1 MALDRETKK
10 DTERLKQEIRRT
22 QSRSFASNEVNER
35 NVESLYGLGR
45 KDKDKNDILK
55 LVRGMG
61 TIDKKDRI
69 GNSVVVSSKGLS
81 KKSGLITDDDD
92 IIDDTFS
99 VEQTRNDRERE
110 YHEKSMSNLRHTMQ
124 AQSKAMLTGM
134 NNMHLSNMRMQNK
147 NWKAQ
152 IAATQNMVN
161 ALTKANEFRYTV
173 QANYYKNSIDYKKNI
188 LSELESIHRTLRV
201 GFNINNKG
209 EVVEDRV
216 VNSMARVML
225 GEDWKKGMKG
235 GLKKALEDMTGGA
248 FGMMGLVKEL
258 MTSGLDQ
265 LNRGGLFKNL
275 ATMGVKAAGGKFL
288 GKGRTDQIATLI
300 SDPGA
305 FLEALADRMKH
316 SNNSVFK
323 SLGKGFGSN
332 KENFGSYSGVD
343 SHKNMN
349 MKDRA
354 SFDKAAHTALTRI
367 IPMHLSNI
375 EAKLHNRDAVYFDYS
390 KNKFMSSAESKK
402 SLSDIKKKNV
412 AEYEKNVNSRSKYL
426 IETMREKDGVIKRT
440 LDGLDEK
447 TRNELILLLSG
458 LFQALAYS
466 GENISSVFFNV
477 QVSPGMLEKYI
488 PQLKIEK
495 SDEPEIRKAKENR
508 RFLILQILSAASNNF
523 NTELAD
529 LIAYAKDLKDN
540 IDKSIKEAS
549 NAIEGSTSTFA
560 EMAGYY
566 QGSGKSSNNKRIDI
580 YNEKQAKEF
589 EKYSISYEAER
600 LRVQKVL
607 AETNLNVKRDQIY
620 ELMQDIYENQTSSGK
635 LIAAKGALNG
645 INDVLNQMKENGVD
659 YGPKYDMF
667 IKMKENAE
675 SALKKLRDK
684 EKDITESD
692 LDDWAEKGH
701 KTNRFGGAKIP
712 TNAKEIKE
720 NAELFLNSELGN
732 KVSKT
737 VQFGTV
743 AALSA
748 LIAKKGGMG
757 KYGAPIAGAVVASA
771 VHASGKLN
779 KMVRVIGTEEGDEL
793 MEDGRTRREALM
805 HNLIKDMLPAG
816 FAVATGVK
824 VSNFIKNS
832 INFGGILGPV
842 IGFGVGSAVFA
853 ISKMGWVKKLAKGLF
868 GGVGKILGFVDKK
881 LFKGFFTDITS
892 GVKNVFMEGIGKKL
906 GLDKKSV
913 SYKDILDKNGTKK
926 PKAEKKEK
934 IEEKET
940 ADEEVSGNASVK
952 SLMGTNA
959 GVCAPM
965 IMSRVISKFQKRKV
979 SDSAFEDDALEYMN
993 KSKDGITMNFF
1004 YEKLADTGLFKLTR
1018 IQQASISN
1026 WESLFRRK
1034 NTVVIG
1040 HVKFTP
1046 NITFSNGRGSKLSMT
1061 KPTSLSR
1068 KDDGH
1073 FLLFTDASKNT
1084 VMQFDPLTKKT
1095 TKVDISSAWM
1105 KCDVILGVTF
1115 MGDKSKTIEFDVD
1128 DDGPSKTTVKGA
1140 GVGGTSIGK
1149 GVGSALGN
1157 PLGRTGKWSSIG
1169 FDPNAI
1175 LNVNIVGGHLDAL
1188 GVIGGMDA
1196 QSYKTKVTDM
1206 IRKPI
1211 SSTKVGAKQ
1220 LNNSKEFYN
1229 RDKYGRGIKDEQNRQ
1244 EEREKANAEA
1254 LQNIAGKDKD
1264 KKPEEEKKGIWS
1276 KILGMFPFLL
1286 GLFPFLKNM
1295 KSGIF
1300 GIVAKGMSF
1309 LGKGIWKG
1317 VKGVLGIGKKVGGFA
1332 KKGWDKITGLFGK
1345 GTKDGAE
1352 ELLEETAEKA
1362 SKETG
1367 EELMEEA
1374 VKVGGKEIGEEVIE
1388 ETAESVAKE
1397 GIEKGAESASKGVL
1411 SKTLTKLGGHI
1422 DTLGSKA
1429 KSLPI
1434 IGKLVDSTLAKK
1446 FTGFFKGF
1454 LAKSAKEAVEEGVEA
1469 SAKAGAKAS
1478 IKGVASTAGPLTFGI
1493 GTAITIAFGV
1503 ADVIMSVKNAHN
1515 IFNVKSNEV
1524 TSGMRVACGL
1534 VTGFLSALE
1543 VIPFASWV
1551 LLPVRILFEKKMIVA
1566 AYKFLFEKGEKEKAE
1581 LEEAIKMDT
1590 NGDGEI
1596 SEQERAD
1603 YLERARKRKEIDE
1616 RNGNKYAD
1624 MVLKRLSGMVNGI
1637 HRIPFIGKLLKD
1649 IGDKSIPTKTAQ
1661 TIGKKIR
1668 EGIVKQFT
1676 EQGTPMMKKQ
1686 LMNKGVTNKI
1696 FGNIKRLFSPTAAG
1710 IEAIKSVQRTAEI
1723 MGADENTPV
1732 TIYMQIAVA
1741 MTYYFLGLLAASPDV
1756 GFIMGPFKEYAGDEI
1771 ARVVYKEVLIPV
1783 EDAIQTGIE
1792 SVTKLGLQLFDANGD
1807 GKIDDQDVKIIKNR
1821 MIKKAE
1827 DLAKKIKE
1835 MIQPL
1840 VDKGKDI
1847 VKSVKNNFLVKGA
1860 MDFIKK
1866 QYNIDI
1872 PKFADDC
1879 LQGIADFIEKI
1890 VKDMPP
1896 AVMQEMDKKP
1906 TWATKAMNVLD
1917 KGIHMLGIGTAIDV
1931 MTSITKAL
1939 TQSHLVFDIE
1949 SYEVDQC
1956 HQLTVLF
1963 VDLGLQHLIS
1973 HSPLASNIGK
1983 VVRDAYLPKIC
1994 IPLYNKWFGE
2004 VPGGV
2009 KLEDYG
2015 DDAKDPRVTQ
2025 AKLEEQKAKKK
2036 KDEESKRREMSE
2048 DQKNMQKNEQERFK
2062 DMANSLFGEG
2072 GLAGGFIDSEG
2083 NPVALQA
2090 QANQGGGSSDS
2101 SSSSSSDSSTS
2112 SDSSSSS
2119 SGSSSGGYYGTISEF
2134 DKGLINKFYT
2144 STPNDEEWKNW
2155 RRFIAVHP
2163 KQWAQAMGWLG
2174 GNDTQRQQGI
2184 QKLMEWANFIRTEK
2198 SANSSV
2204 GKATAAKATKSK
2216 SSPVPTKAMPNAT
2229 GSLRN
2234 KTNVASSGINIF
2246 KPKIGGRG
2254 SMFGGRGS
2262 NAGGRLPFYSQDTFL
2277 AKLNIGSENGSEAGC
2292 ALAVAKMIIKF
2303 RGIKMNDM
2311 ELYSTAKKYIL
2322 PDNSIEPSFFASLG
2336 GSLISDVASVKIT
2349 LSSPTA
2355 AGAFLVDKGGY
2366 GHYVAI
2372 VNDNGNLL
2380 MGDPEYDGWQPIS
2393 LSHEYLNSFHTAGI
2407 FEPEGSEP
2415 NLEEIPEHVFG
2426 GGKGRGRVGGKGPGD
2441 NNNGPSKIGFGQGGH
2456 VGGNNK
2462 FSGGISSSS
2471 NGKNDRKASYSGSLY
2486 DYKPGQIRLGGSS
2499 GGGEQASSTGSFSE
2513 PVPMPHG
2520 KVVAIE
2526 DAVAGNSNTVKYEDG
2541 TIAKRTGTI
2550 GYRMFN
2556 PDSHD
2561 AGSKWAVQKFGALT
2575 HKNNRQVTYPSPGAA
2590 DAAMRYLI
2598 GPRDSE
2604 FPDRRDWNNMSI
2616 RQFISTYAPPKEN
2629 PTEKYIKNIVSR
2641 VGKPDSTVIKDFS
2654 AQDTEKFLWGIRFNE
2669 IGADTPEKLKK
2680 FYEGQGNNK
2689 ETIITQGSGSA
2700 KKEGGKGKGRTS
2712 KPNSLLGGRGPK
2724 PTTNA
2729 KGASS
2734 AARKAAD
2741 IAKETA
2747 AKALGKD
2754 TTTTSSSGKAT
2765 KFSGQHKLPAQALAR
2780 LEKYYDP
2787 RFVELMKEFSSVN
2800 TQPIMFDYNLGFQ
2813 RTPAQQK
2820 AIFSKGH
2827 SRTLDSKHVLDSSN
2841 RSHAVD
2847 ILYAPNGKLENA
2859 TTWNYKDPKTEAA
2872 YRDIATN
2879 MKNLGNKYGFK
2890 IVWGETTL
2898 KGGDFAPAA
2907 GKTIENCFRDPNHF
2921 EYSDGTSNSLTSDAS
2936 KGSTSNGAESNAQGA
2951 VASQDPGKLVLKGG
2965 AMGGWYDSDG
2975 NTIDL
2980 EGAVAKAL
2988 DKKYGNGGSV
2998 GGGGG
3003 GGGNSSAPGGPA
3015 PWMEIAK
3022 KEIGTSESKNME
3034 RIKQYCKEGAGSGYT
3049 YWCAA
3054 FISWCLKQAGVK
3066 FTGSMSSQFP
3076 TVSPGTSEFTKL
3088 DKPQYGAIMVL
3099 KKSGGST
3106 GSTKA
3111 SVGHITFF
3119 VKDNGDG
3126 KFTGLGGNQGNQVK
3140 ESNYSLTTGGGFT
3153 LVGAYWPKSM
3163 SSTGTS
3169 GTAGQGSGH
3178 YSSGGDALRDFNG
3191 MSYPEAVAK
3200 ANRNDAESIFIN
3212 RDSTLKPMGDTKGF
3226 NSYFGIADN
3235 RPTIS
3240 KDYNHSINMVNN
3252 SNLKASPLN
3261 MNNLSPGVG
3270 FTGNP
3275 NYNANRPGSIEGI
3288 MMQNNKLMQE
3298 LIKENRLLRGLS
3310 EKQLDMQ
3317 TWTALSNEEISKKKF
3332 SSDITNVYTGNDTD
3346 KASQFDELNSTLNRW
3361 KAEKIDINYD
3371 AEFTAEETA
3380 RAAKSSNK
3388 STASRV
3394 NKAKRSVK
3402 SNMRSARR

>member
-134 NNMHLSNMRMQNK
+134 NSMHLSNMRMQNK

-375 EAKLHNRDAVYFDYS
+375 EAKLHNRDAVYFDYG
-390 KNKFMSSAESKK
+390 KNKFMSAAESKK

-523 NTELAD
+523 NEELAD

-580 YNEKQAKEF
+580 YNEKQAKDF

-620 ELMQDIYENQTSSGK
+620 ELMQDVYENQTSSGK

-645 INDVLNQMKENGVD
+645 INDILNQMKENGVD

-853 ISKMGWVKKLAKGLF
+853 ISKVGWVKKLAKGLF

-881 LFKGFFTDITS
+881 LFKGFFTDITG

-934 IEEKET
+934 VEEKET

-1061 KPTSLSR
+1061 KPTGLSR

-1140 GVGGTSIGK
+1140 VVGGTSIGK
-1149 GVGSALGN
+1149 GVGSSLGN

-1244 EEREKANAEA
+1244 EERERANAEA

-1422 DTLGSKA
+1422 DTLGTKA

-1515 IFNVKSNEV
+1515 IFNVKPNEV

-1596 SEQERAD
+1596 TEQERAD
-1603 YLERARKRKEIDE
+1603 YLERARKRKEIDK

-1756 GFIMGPFKEYAGDEI
+1756 GFIMGPLKEYAGDEI

-1840 VDKGKDI
+1840 LDKGKDI

-1917 KGIHMLGIGTAIDV
+1917 KGIHMLGVGTAIDI

-2015 DDAKDPRVTQ
+2015 DDMKDPRVTQ

-2119 SGSSSGGYYGTISEF
+2119 GGGSSGGYYGTISEF
-2134 DKGLINKFYT
+2134 DKGLINKYYT

-2163 KQWAQAMGWLG
+2163 KQWTQAMGWLG
-2174 GNDTQRQQGI
+2174 GNDSERQQGI

-2204 GKATAAKATKSK
+2204 GKATAVKATKSK
-2216 SSPVPTKAMPNAT
+2216 SSPVPTKTMPNAT

-2234 KTNVASSGINIF
+2234 KTNVATSGINIF

-2254 SMFGGRGS
+2254 SIFGGRGS
-2262 NAGGRLPFYSQDTFL
+2262 NTGGRLPFYSQDTFL

-2322 PDNSIEPSFFASLG
+2322 PDNSIEPSFFNDLG
-2336 GSLISDVASVKIT
+2336 GSSTTNVIDLKTSISQTGSAVA
-2349 LSSPTA
+2349 L
-2355 AGAFLVDKGGY
+2355 LVNKGGY
-2366 GHYVAI
+2366 NHFVAVI
-2372 VNDNGNLL
+2372 NDNGKLL
-2380 MGDPEYDGWQPIS
+2380 LGDPESDGYEEIG
-2393 LSHEYLNSFHTAGI
+2393 LDTEYLNVFYSASVFDDNSTT
-2407 FEPEGSEP
+2407 
-2415 NLEEIPEHVFG
+2415 IPVDVF
-2426 GGKGRGRVGGKGPGD
+2426 GGKGRGRIGGKGPGD
-2441 NNNGPSKIGFGQGGH
+2441 NNSGPKRIGFGQGGE
-2456 VGGNNK
+2456 VGSNNR
-2462 FSGGISSSS
+2462 FSASLGGSER
-2471 NGKNDRKASYSGSLY
+2471 KNDRKASYSGSLY
-2486 DYKPGQIRLGGSS
+2486 DYKPGQIRLGS
-2499 GGGEQASSTGSFSE
+2499 GGSTGATSDPS
-2513 PVPMPHG
+2513 VPGDEGSPYG
-2520 KVVAIE
+2520 KIVEYLGSPKAKTVK
-2526 DAVAGNSNTVKYEDG
+2526 VKYEDG
-2541 TIAKRTGTI
+2541 TITEREGDAAWRNNNPGNMKMTSWQKDYGAWDTQMKAPDGGTWPLYPSKAAGNKARGHLLFSKYGNSTVAQMISKYAPNNGFNNTSGYISAVESALGGSKSKLLKDMNEGEQSTIMSAMAKQEGNHPGKETVVQ
-2550 GYRMFN
+2550 
-2556 PDSHD
+2556 
-2561 AGSKWAVQKFGALT
+2561 AGS
-2575 HKNNRQVTYPSPGAA
+2575 
-2590 DAAMRYLI
+2590 
-2598 GPRDSE
+2598 
-2604 FPDRRDWNNMSI
+2604 
-2616 RQFISTYAPPKEN
+2616 
-2629 PTEKYIKNIVSR
+2629 
-2641 VGKPDSTVIKDFS
+2641 
-2654 AQDTEKFLWGIRFNE
+2654 
-2669 IGADTPEKLKK
+2669 
-2680 FYEGQGNNK
+2680 
-2689 ETIITQGSGSA
+2689 
-2700 KKEGGKGKGRTS
+2700 GGKGRGRTS

-2724 PTTNA
+2724 PTTNTST
-2729 KGASS
+2729 GASS
-2734 AARKAAD
+2734 TAKKAAD

-2747 AKALGKD
+2747 AKALGND
-2754 TTTTSSSGKAT
+2754 TGFTTSSGKAT

-2820 AIFSKGH
+2820 AIFDKGH
-2827 SRTLDSKHVLDSSN
+2827 SRTLNSKHVLDSSN

-2936 KGSTSNGAESNAQGA
+2936 KGSTSNGAESNAQGT

-2965 AMGGWYDSDG
+2965 AMGGWYDDEG

-2998 GGGGG
+2998 GGSGATTSSGGVG
-3003 GGGNSSAPGGPA
+3003 GA

-3022 KEIGTSESKNME
+3022 REIGVSQAGNPAKVLE
-3034 RIKQYCKEGAGSGYT
+3034 YCKAGGSNAIVF
-3049 YWCAA
+3049 WCAA
-3054 FISWCLKQAGVK
+3054 FISWCLKQAGVDI
-3066 FTGSMSSQFP
+3066 TGSVSSQFP
-3076 TVSPGTSEFTKL
+3076 TMSPGNTEFEKL
-3088 DKPQYGAIMVL
+3088 SSPRYGAIAVL
-3099 KKSGGST
+3099 KRNKGRISNGT
-3106 GSTKA
+3106 TA
-3111 SVGHITFF
+3111 AVGHITFF
-3119 VKDNGDG
+3119 VKDDGNGQ
-3126 KFTGLGGNQGNQVK
+3126 FTGLGGNQGHREVK
-3140 ESNYSLTTGGGFT
+3140 ESHYTLTSGGGFT
-3153 LVGAYWPKSM
+3153 LVGFFWPKKM
-3163 SSTGTS
+3163 KNGAGTATS
-3169 GTAGQGSGH
+3169 GSSNPKNNTGQAQGH
-3178 YSSGGDALRDFNG
+3178 YSAGAESELLEGFYKPG
-3191 MSYPEAVAK
+3191 MSYPEAVAALDRK
-3200 ANRNDAESIFIN
+3200 SGNDNKYLLADIDAQNMS
-3212 RDSTLKPMGDTKGF
+3212 SQF
-3226 NSYFGIADN
+3226 NSIYGTGKTPSA
-3235 RPTIS
+3235 S
-3240 KDYNHSINMVNN
+3240 SSYNQSINMVNN

-3388 STASRV
+3388 STTARV

>member
-22 QSRSFASNEVNER
+22 QSRSFASNEINER

-92 IIDDTFS
+92 IVDDTFS

-549 NAIEGSTSTFA
+549 NAIEGSTSTFV

-566 QGSGKSSNNKRIDI
+566 QGSGKNSNNKRIDI

-692 LDDWAEKGH
+692 LDDWAEKGN

-881 LFKGFFTDITS
+881 LFKGFFTDITG

-926 PKAEKKEK
+926 PKVEKKEK
-934 IEEKET
+934 VEEKET

-1061 KPTSLSR
+1061 KPTGLSR

-1157 PLGRTGKWSSIG
+1157 PLGRASKWSSIG

-1469 SAKAGAKAS
+1469 SAKTGAKAS
-1478 IKGVASTAGPLTFGI
+1478 IKGVASIAGPLTFGI

-1503 ADVIMSVKNAHN
+1503 ADVIMSVRNAHN
-1515 IFNVKSNEV
+1515 IFNVKPNEV

-1551 LLPVRILFEKKMIVA
+1551 LLPVRILFEKKMIIA

-1590 NGDGEI
+1590 NVDGEI

-1661 TIGKKIR
+1661 TIAKKIR

-1686 LMNKGVTNKI
+1686 LMNKGVANKI

-1827 DLAKKIKE
+1827 DLAKKIKD

-2090 QANQGGGSSDS
+2090 QASQGGGSSDS

-2119 SGSSSGGYYGTISEF
+2119 SGGSSGGYYGTISEF

-2216 SSPVPTKAMPNAT
+2216 TSPVPTKAMPNAT

-2246 KPKIGGRG
+2246 KPKLGGRG

-2322 PDNSIEPSFFASLG
+2322 PDNSIEPSFFNDLG
-2336 GSLISDVASVKIT
+2336 GSSTTNVIDLKTSISQTGSAVA
-2349 LSSPTA
+2349 L
-2355 AGAFLVDKGGY
+2355 LVNKGGY
-2366 GHYVAI
+2366 NHFVAVI
-2372 VNDNGNLL
+2372 NDSGKLL
-2380 MGDPEYDGWQPIS
+2380 LGDPESDGYEEIG
-2393 LSHEYLNSFHTAGI
+2393 LDTEYLNVFYSASVFDDNSST
-2407 FEPEGSEP
+2407 
-2415 NLEEIPEHVFG
+2415 IPVDVF
-2426 GGKGRGRVGGKGPGD
+2426 GGKGRGRIGGKGPGD
-2441 NNNGPSKIGFGQGGH
+2441 NNGGPKRIGFGQGGE
-2456 VGGNNK
+2456 VGGNNR

-2471 NGKNDRKASYSGSLY
+2471 NGKNDRKAAYSGSLY
-2486 DYKPGQIRLGGSS
+2486 DYKPGQIRLGSGGSEGGSTANNTGSGTKFRKARRLQVLGEGGWLPAGGNSGNTMFGIDARQTDQAAIKKYGITNDNIKNLSWETADKIWKEFYYDPGKFENINNDIARTVLYDAHGGSPANLVRDSVELAKRYNGGIGNPSKKRFYNDSDVEAINKIPDSKMNEYLTTFADKFWIDRLKGSS
-2499 GGGEQASSTGSFSE
+2499 DWGRYGRGWT
-2513 PVPMPHG
+2513 
-2520 KVVAIE
+2520 
-2526 DAVAGNSNTVKYEDG
+2526 
-2541 TIAKRTGTI
+2541 
-2550 GYRMFN
+2550 
-2556 PDSHD
+2556 
-2561 AGSKWAVQKFGALT
+2561 
-2575 HKNNRQVTYPSPGAA
+2575 NR
-2590 DAAMRYLI
+2590 
-2598 GPRDSE
+2598 
-2604 FPDRRDWNNMSI
+2604 
-2616 RQFISTYAPPKEN
+2616 
-2629 PTEKYIKNIVSR
+2629 
-2641 VGKPDSTVIKDFS
+2641 
-2654 AQDTEKFLWGIRFNE
+2654 
-2669 IGADTPEKLKK
+2669 
-2680 FYEGQGNNK
+2680 
-2689 ETIITQGSGSA
+2689 A
-2700 KKEGGKGKGRTS
+2700 KKEKDYIASGGQVPSTTFKVNGVTYNADGPVGGKGKGRTS

-2724 PTTNA
+2724 PTVTA
-2729 KGASS
+2729 KGLGS
-2734 AARKAAD
+2734 AAKKAAD
-2741 IAKETA
+2741 VAKETA
-2747 AKALGKD
+2747 TKALGKD
-2754 TTTTSSSGKAT
+2754 TGFTASSTSSSK
-2765 KFSGQHKLPAQALAR
+2765 KFTGQHRLPDKA
-2780 LEKYYDP
+2780 LEKLQKWYEP
-2787 RFVELMKEFSSVN
+2787 NFVELMKEFSTLASDFG
-2800 TQPIMFDYNLGFQ
+2800 FDYNQGFN
-2813 RTPAQQK
+2813 RTKAQAAANAK
-2820 AIFSKGH
+2820 KGTG
-2827 SRTLDSKHVLDSSN
+2827 TLNSKHIPDDKNIV
-2841 RSHAVD
+2841 HAID
-2847 ILYAPNGKLENA
+2847 ILYAPGGKLIDGK
-2859 TTWNYKDPKTEAA
+2859 TWNLNDQ
-2872 YRDIATN
+2872 N
-2879 MKNLGNKYGFK
+2879 VVNKYHEYGK
-2890 IVWGETTL
+2890 IMRSLGPKYGYKITWRENQSL
-2898 KGGDFAPAA
+2898 GGDQPDSA
-2907 GKTIENCFRDPNHF
+2907 GRRDPFHY
-2921 EYSDGTSNSLTSDAS
+2921 EYYSDGTAGIEGNSTGGTQN
-2936 KGSTSNGAESNAQGA
+2936 GSEANTGGG

-2998 GGGGG
+2998 GGG

-3076 TVSPGTSEFTKL
+3076 TMSPGTSEFTKL

-3163 SSTGTS
+3163 SSAGTS

-3178 YSSGGDALRDFNG
+3178 YSSGGDAMRDFNG

-3226 NSYFGIADN
+3226 NSYFGISDN

-3332 SSDITNVYTGNDTD
+3332 SSDITNVYTGNDSD

-3380 RAAKSSNK
+3380 RAAKSSSK
-3388 STASRV
+3388 STTARV